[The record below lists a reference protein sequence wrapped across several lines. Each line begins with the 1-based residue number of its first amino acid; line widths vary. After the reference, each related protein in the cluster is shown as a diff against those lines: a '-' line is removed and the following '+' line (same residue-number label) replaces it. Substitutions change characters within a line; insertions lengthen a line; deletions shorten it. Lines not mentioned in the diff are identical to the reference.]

1 MLKKQYRLKKKYQ
14 FNYTYK
20 VGQTVGAKHLL
31 VCYTKSKNKCVK
43 IGLSVTKKIGKAV
56 TRNRVKRILRV
67 AIANFLELLKKD
79 FNIILIARPNIV
91 ETDFKTVVKEVEFCV
106 KKAGLV
112 NE

>member
-31 VCYTKSKNKCVK
+31 VCYTKSKNKSVK

-56 TRNRVKRILRV
+56 VRNRVKRVLRAAIAEFILR
-67 AIANFLELLKKD
+67 LKKD
-79 FNIILIARPNIV
+79 YNLILIARPNIV
-91 ETDFKTVVKEVEFCV
+91 ETNFKTIMGEVEFCV

-112 NE
+112 D